1 MTQKGGQPAR
11 GDVAVEEASE
21 REAAK
26 PKTAYQLYLHDHL
39 HRMHNEIE
47 STTRKL
53 ELEKRR
59 LNKLEDD
66 VKRTMAEHEEK
77 VLGRPPKKA
86 VTQASALAKTG
97 ESVSSART
105 EHDEKVVKAAVPPL
119 EAPSMR
125 KLEYRLAKAIS
136 ELNKYSH
143 ENKEARDKIDQI
155 RRERLQMNQVFRKLT
170 GDIKENIGSV
180 VTLQKETEV
189 ARREHEE
196 RLHRMKGLKKQLEV
210 ERKDFKEKV
219 GLQQTKMKSADK
231 EEMLVRVQ
239 KFRENLEKGDEN
251 RKSKTK
257 GLKADEEENFN
268 STGVMRRILKLAFLN
283 AIQRRHIRQHQ
294 KNIEVF
300 EQAFATIK
308 STTGISDIEE
318 IVKIFVSLEQRNF
331 SLLTY
336 VNNLNR
342 EIEAFEKRNRNLNER
357 LQSQKSLEQDS
368 EKRRTDTLAELIQQI
383 ATTDASTKENLEQA
397 TQQQE
402 VLDRC
407 RPSVQQI
414 LKTVEKENRG
424 FGGQPA
430 PESNDNVLAWL
441 TYTEKTLTQWKDFLP
456 ETKDTRN
463 YKSPNKNY
471 KYTVGNQVLGLPAKK
486 LNQQTGSLVKTNELP
501 SAASVFQDQNAQGA
515 AARGGA
521 PAGREEDSDTDEEDM
536 QNHPWTRQELRE
548 KAIASVAKRK
558 KHRKTESTQ
567 QPNASEQQRAGEAET
582 AVVPAAGAAAED
594 AGLGYEEM
602 VEKKEADEDS
612 RASDDSDLED
622 EAGPSDEEINEIFLK
637 RYKMSREELQGMAD
651 KMGIQ
656 LNNLC
661 YLKQEFDAYDEDRS
675 GYIDVKELKELL
687 EKLGEELS
695 EGELDQA
702 FRELDSDGS
711 GEIEFFEFVEWFTSE
726 D

>member
-1 MTQKGGQPAR
+1 MMMTQKGLQVPR
-11 GDVAVEEASE
+11 GHEIAVDEVDDQML
-21 REAAK
+21 AK
-26 PKTAYQLYLHDHL
+26 PKTAYQMYLHDHL

-59 LNKLEDD
+59 LNKLEED
-66 VKRTMAEHEEK
+66 VTRT
-77 VLGRPPKKA
+77 R
-86 VTQASALAKTG
+86 S
-97 ESVSSART
+97 
-105 EHDEKVVKAAVPPL
+105 EHDDKVIKAQQKEVEKK
-119 EAPSMR
+119 SNR
-125 KLEYRLAKAIS
+125 KLEHKLGKAIA
-136 ELNKYSH
+136 EFNKHNH
-143 ENKEARDKIDQI
+143 ENHEARHKVDQI
-155 RRERLQMNQVFRKLT
+155 RRERLQMNQVFKKLT
-170 GDIKENIGSV
+170 VDIKENIGK
-180 VTLQKETEV
+180 VTGLQKETDG

-196 RLHRMKGLKKQLEV
+196 RLHRIKAVQKQVEV
-210 ERKDFKEKV
+210 ERKNFKETVQK
-219 GLQQTKMKSADK
+219 LQKEMKDGERA
-231 EEMLVRVQ
+231 ELIERVQ
-239 KFRENLEKGDEN
+239 KVKESLGHGEED
-251 RKSKTK
+251 RKSKTR
-257 GLKADEEENFN
+257 GLKADEEDNFN
-268 STGVMRRILKLAFLN
+268 STAVMRRILKLAFLN

-318 IVKIFVSLEQRNF
+318 IVKIFVTLEQRNF

-342 EIEAFEKRNRNLNER
+342 DIESLEKRNRNLDDQ
-357 LQSQKSLEQDS
+357 LQSHKRLEQDG
-368 EKRRTDTLAELIQQI
+368 EKRRTDTLAELKQQI
-383 ATTDASTKENLEQA
+383 ASTTASTEENLTQA
-397 TQQQE
+397 TQQTE

-407 RPSVQQI
+407 RPFVQQI

-441 TYTEKTLTQWKDFLP
+441 TYIEKTLTQWKDFLP

-471 KYTVGNQVLGLPAKK
+471 KYTVYNQVVGLPQKK
-486 LNQQTGSLVKTNELP
+486 PNQQQQSLVKINELP
-501 SAASVFQDQNAQGA
+501 SAASVFQDQNAPAGARPGA
-515 AARGGA
+515 A
-521 PAGREEDSDTDEEDM
+521 AGREEDSDTDEEDM
-536 QNHPWTRQELRE
+536 QNHPWTRQELRD

-558 KHRKTESTQ
+558 KHRKTESQ
-567 QPNASEQQRAGEAET
+567 QPAASSADQQRSGDVET
-582 AVVPAAGAAAED
+582 AAVSTGVSGGAEEQA
-594 AGLGYEEM
+594 LGYEEM
-602 VEKKEADEDS
+602 VEKKDADEDS

>member
-1 MTQKGGQPAR
+1 MMMTQKGGRPA
-11 GDVAVEEASE
+11 GGQEIVVAEVDE
-21 REAAK
+21 REVAK
-26 PKTAYQLYLHDHL
+26 PMTAHQLYLHKHM

-59 LNKLEDD
+59 LNKLEED
-66 VKRTMAEHEEK
+66 VSRT
-77 VLGRPPKKA
+77 
-86 VTQASALAKTG
+86 
-97 ESVSSART
+97 RT
-105 EHDEKVVKAAVPPL
+105 EHDDKVLKVHHKELEK
-119 EAPSMR
+119 PSMR
-125 KLEYRLAKAIS
+125 KLEHRLGKAIG
-136 ELNKYSH
+136 ELNKYNH

-155 RRERLQMNQVFRKLT
+155 RRERLQMNQVFKKLT
-170 GDIKENIGSV
+170 NDIKENIGN
-180 VTLQKETEV
+180 VTGLQKETDG

-196 RLHRMKGLKKQLEV
+196 RLHRMKALQKQVEV
-210 ERKDFKEKV
+210 ERKGFKE
-219 GLQQTKMKSADK
+219 T
-231 EEMLVRVQ
+231 VQ
-239 KFRENLEKGDEN
+239 KLQKDMKDREREELIERVARVKESLEHGEDD
-251 RKSKTK
+251 RKSKTR

-268 STGVMRRILKLAFLN
+268 STAAMRRILKLAFLN

-342 EIEAFEKRNRNLNER
+342 DIESLEKRNRNLDDQ
-357 LQSQKSLEQDS
+357 LQSQKRLEQEG
-368 EKRRTDTLAELIQQI
+368 EKRRTDILAELKMQI
-383 ATTDASTKENLEQA
+383 NSTLASTEENVTQATT
-397 TQQQE
+397 QQE

-407 RPSVQQI
+407 RPFINQI

-430 PESNDNVLAWL
+430 PESNESNVLAWL
-441 TYTEKTLTQWKDFLP
+441 TYIEKTLTQWKDFLP

-471 KYTVGNQVLGLPAKK
+471 KYTVGNQVLGLPVKK
-486 LNQQTGSLVKTNELP
+486 QNQQTTTLVKTNELP
-501 SAASVFQDQNAQGA
+501 SAASAFQDQSAQGA
-515 AARGGA
+515 GARSAA
-521 PAGREEDSDTDEEDM
+521 PAAREEDSDTDEEDM
-536 QNHPWTRQELRE
+536 QNHPWTRQELRD
-548 KAIASVAKRK
+548 KANASVAKRK
-558 KHRKTESTQ
+558 KHRKTEAQ
-567 QPNASEQQRAGEAET
+567 QPTAAAMDQQRAGDADGVAAPT
-582 AVVPAAGAAAED
+582 AAAAGED
-594 AGLGYEEM
+594 QALGYEEM
-602 VEKKEADEDS
+602 VEKKDADEDS
-612 RASDDSDLED
+612 RASDDSDMED

-661 YLKQEFDAYDEDRS
+661 YLKQEFDAYDGDRS

-695 EGELDQA
+695 DGELDQA
-702 FRELDSDGS
+702 FKELDSDGS